1 MNDIER
7 LKKTVCDLHGCDSAH
22 AASIAIHETFQG
34 ETAWQGIV
42 EVFFLVNHPQAKKA
56 YAWTY
61 RNEVGELRD
70 VAVLDVPPI
79 NSAVDAGAGLHSC
92 GKAETI
98 LTTSARSLLTHSL
111 RSRHMLAGSSVG

>member
-1 MNDIER
+1 MPTPDQ
-7 LKKTVCDLHGCDSAH
+7 LQYS
-22 AASIAIHETFQG
+22 ETFQG

-61 RNEVGELRD
+61 RNDGGELRD

-79 NSAVDAGAGLHSC
+79 NSAVDAVRAYIC

-98 LTTSARSLLTHSL
+98 LTTPARVCYAT
-111 RSRHMLAGSSVG
+111 A